1 MEEARKVALT
11 LSLQGVAQNI
21 RCPIYVV
28 GGELDHLT
36 PPHNAKRIA
45 AEVKGPCVLSIIK
58 GGNHVSNN
66 RRYMF
71 QTQTADWLAQQL
83 GLPRV

>member
-1 MEEARKVALT
+1 MT
-11 LSLQGVAQNI
+11 DTPTWHGTTILSLRKGNEVVVA
-21 RCPIYVV
+21 
-28 GGELDHLT
+28 GELDHLT
-36 PPHNAKRIA
+36 PPHNAERIA
-45 AEVKGPCVLSIIK
+45 SEVRGPCVLSIIK

-83 GLPRV
+83 GLPKV